1 MVWEEIINLRGFNY
15 CYFLF
20 IPLEMN
26 NSDVSR
32 GWEDYHTVS
41 VHHTYYWTFILI
53 FELDYFSLASKITL
67 TNVSKFSTHST
78 NEASKIRRFT
88 LVRNHINTLKF
99 RSTQNILVILDSL
112 IVKLYLIQ
120 AFDENFVIVWTTDDW
135 SGVAEPNSC

>member
-1 MVWEEIINLRGFNY
+1 MVGEDIINLRGFNN

-26 NSDVSR
+26 HSDVFR

-67 TNVSKFSTHST
+67 TNVSKFAAHST
-78 NEASKIRRFT
+78 NEASKIRRFV
-88 LVRNHINTLKF
+88 LVRDHINTLKF

-112 IVKLYLIQ
+112 VVKLNLVQ
-120 AFDENFVIVWTTDDW
+120 AFDENFEIVWTTDDW
-135 SGVAEPNSC
+135 SGVA